1 MERKFYGY
9 LQIKVFFHHI
19 VIIYSAA
26 VLTAVTC
33 IDYYSMRVFAD
44 ITFTRQYIK
53 AKISRCNQENKSD
66 YKNKTYCKIQD
77 FLKFHKAEHPV
88 LFLCAECIAYNN
100 YNIGNVNFKG

>member
-1 MERKFYGY
+1 MKLVRSLPEMC
-9 LQIKVFFHHI
+9 V
-19 VIIYSAA
+19 
-26 VLTAVTC
+26 
-33 IDYYSMRVFAD
+33 DYYSMRVFAD

-53 AKISRCNQENKSD
+53 AKISRCNQENKSN

-100 YNIGNVNFKG
+100 YNIGNVNFKGKTKIVTI

>member
-1 MERKFYGY
+1 M
-9 LQIKVFFHHI
+9 
-19 VIIYSAA
+19 
-26 VLTAVTC
+26 TC
-33 IDYYSMRVFAD
+33 VDYYSMRVFAD
-44 ITFTRQYIK
+44 IIFTRQYIK

-100 YNIGNVNFKG
+100 YNIGNVNFKGKTKIVTI